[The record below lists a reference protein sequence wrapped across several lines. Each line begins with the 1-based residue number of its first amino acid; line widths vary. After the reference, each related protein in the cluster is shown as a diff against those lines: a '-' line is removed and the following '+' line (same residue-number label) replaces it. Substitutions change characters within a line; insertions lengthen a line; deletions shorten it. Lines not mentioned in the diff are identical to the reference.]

1 MSAIGGAY
9 SSRSGRPQSPGLVDV
24 RAVAAAAVA
33 AAAAVPEVGG
43 GEAPQAAARVEV
55 AVLAGVQGAPV
66 GGQDGLVVGARR
78 VEAGRV
84 GPGQRGRQAVVA
96 GAHRSSVTGPWA
108 GVGSCPIPP
117 PWLRS
122 AEPSLAV

>member
-78 VEAGRV
+78 VEAG
-84 GPGQRGRQAVVA
+84 QRGRQAVVA

-122 AEPSLAV
+122 AEPSLAVPRS